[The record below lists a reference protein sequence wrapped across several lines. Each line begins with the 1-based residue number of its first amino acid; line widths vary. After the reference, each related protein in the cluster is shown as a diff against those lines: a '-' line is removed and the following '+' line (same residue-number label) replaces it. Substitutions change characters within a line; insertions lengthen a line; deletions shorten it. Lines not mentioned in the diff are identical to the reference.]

1 MRCAG
6 SARGRYQAPFPMLF
20 VLALGVW
27 ATGGCA
33 VFGSKL
39 LPAASTP
46 SGEIKMDG
54 PARRALRVTE
64 HTCRR
69 NELGRLVVLGRFVNA
84 ADEPFRAKV
93 RVKFEDEHGMWERGA
108 YDMDRHNF
116 PPGESAIEWTSY
128 IRNAVRYEIE
138 IRSARLLPW

>member
-1 MRCAG
+1 MRCQG
-6 SARGRYQAPFPMLF
+6 SARRPYRAPFLMLF
-20 VLALGVW
+20 ALALGVW

-33 VFGSKL
+33 LFGSKL
-39 LPAASTP
+39 LPVASTS
-46 SGEIKMDG
+46 SGEIKMDR
-54 PARRALRVTE
+54 PARRTLRVTQ

-69 NELGRLVVLGRFVNA
+69 DELGRLVVLGRFVNA

-108 YDMDRHNF
+108 YDMDRHDF
-116 PPGESAIEWTSY
+116 PPGASTVEWTSY